1 MRPICRYS
9 ITKKTKRIPGKAGLR
24 FWKNV
29 GLGFKTP
36 KEAIEG
42 EFSLPPQAKRRGQAK
57 GRVCL
62 LGGPLAE
69 QVNRYKDV
77 PSSGQEVCR
86 AQREKASVSPLRLL
100 HPSDQLS
107 SQEPQL
113 DPPGLSSRRA
123 WYSSWSE
130 RCSSMGRGREVEE
143 GACRMN

>member
-1 MRPICRYS
+1 MNS
-9 ITKKTKRIPGKAGLR
+9 
-24 FWKNV
+24 V
-29 GLGFKTP
+29 H
-36 KEAIEG
+36 
-42 EFSLPPQAKRRGQAK
+42 PPRQRGGARQR
-57 GRVCL
+57 GGVCL
-62 LGGPLAE
+62 LRGPLAE
-69 QVNRYKDV
+69 QVNRYMGV